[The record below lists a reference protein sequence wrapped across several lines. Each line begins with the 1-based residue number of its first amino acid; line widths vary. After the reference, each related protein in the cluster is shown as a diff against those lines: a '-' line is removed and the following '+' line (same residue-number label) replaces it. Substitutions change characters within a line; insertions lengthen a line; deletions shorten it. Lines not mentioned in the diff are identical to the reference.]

1 MNTIRVKLITEKDL
15 NINEMNDNKIYN
27 EDKPY
32 YSSVKWGMEWLNKH
46 MDLNGQIPFRTV
58 YKPDVTIPFEFT
70 SNRPLRIITL
80 DVPKELV
87 LLIYEDI
94 FNEFV
99 CNNDIFLGNINI
111 TGKGIDYE
119 KDDIVY
125 SWEKAIYD
133 IYDRRKKFQP
143 ILMNKT
149 IIGMIPYFCT
159 NWINKI
165 VYFPDNK
172 DDSLLYYLEEL
183 EQDE

>member
-1 MNTIRVKLITEKDL
+1 METIRLKLVDYNGGT
-15 NINEMNDNKIYN
+15 INEMNDDKVYN

-32 YSSVKWGMEWLNKH
+32 YSRVKWGMEWLNKH
-46 MDLNGQIPFRTV
+46 MDLNDQIPFRTV
-58 YKPDVTIPFEFT
+58 YKPDITIPFQFT
-70 SNRPLRIITL
+70 SNRPLSIVTL

-87 LLIYEDI
+87 LLLYEDI

-99 CNNDIFLGNINI
+99 CNNDVFLGDINV
-111 TGKGIDYE
+111 TGEGVNYK
-119 KDDIVY
+119 KDDIIY
-125 SWEKAIYD
+125 SWERAIYD

-143 ILMNKT
+143 ILKNNT

-165 VYFPDNK
+165 VYFPDKK

-183 EQDE
+183 EHDE